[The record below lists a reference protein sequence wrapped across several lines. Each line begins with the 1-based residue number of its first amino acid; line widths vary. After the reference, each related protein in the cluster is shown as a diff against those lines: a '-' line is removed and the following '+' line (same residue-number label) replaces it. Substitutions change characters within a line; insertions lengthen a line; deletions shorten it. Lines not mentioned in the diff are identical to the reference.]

1 MHIYKIAYSYL
12 RQKPL
17 YTLLHVMLLG
27 LGLGLILFVLLFFK
41 QLEENFYKNTKNIDM
56 VIGAEGSPLQLVLSS
71 VYHADVPTGNISLK
85 EAQKIMQNKLF
96 VKKAIPLSL
105 GDNFRGF
112 RIVGTTLEYPKNYN
126 AQLQTGNWWNKEMQ
140 VVVGSD
146 VAIAENLKIGS
157 ELVSG
162 HGTQDDDNEELLHK
176 DEKYVVVGIMKPTK
190 TILDRL
196 VLTDLESIWH
206 IHGEHEE
213 HKNDE
218 KHDHEVHQEHIH
230 EEDKQITALL
240 IKFASPMA
248 VINLP
253 RQVDALDNMQSAVP
267 VGEVARF
274 LSILGIGVEIANI
287 LSYILITIALL
298 SILISIY
305 NALKE
310 RKYDLAIMRTLGA
323 SKQRLLWMIV
333 FEGFLIT
340 FLGMLVGFVLGHIG
354 LEIVAQVFEKNIHFK
369 LTGFFWVEEE
379 WLLIGVVLI
388 ISVISSLL
396 PALQVYRIDVIK
408 TLHNLQ

>member
-1 MHIYKIAYSYL
+1 MNLYKIAFSYL
-12 RQKPL
+12 RQKSL
-17 YTLLHVMLLG
+17 STLLHVTLLG
-27 LGLGLILFVLLFFK
+27 LGLGLILFVILFFK
-41 QLEENFYKNTKNIDM
+41 QLEDNFYKNTKNIDM

-71 VYHADVPTGNISLK
+71 VYHLDVPTGNISLK

-105 GDNFRGF
+105 GDNFRGY
-112 RIVGTTLEYPKNYN
+112 RIVGTTLEYPKNYD
-126 AQLQTGNWWNKEMQ
+126 AQLQTGKWWSKEMEI
-140 VVVGSD
+140 VVGYD

-157 ELVSG
+157 EIVSG
-162 HGTQDDDNEELLHK
+162 HGTQDDGNEELLHK
-176 DEKYVVVGIMKPTK
+176 GEKYIIVGIMKPTNSV
-190 TILDRL
+190 LDKL

-213 HKNDE
+213 HKQEE
-218 KHDHEVHQEHIH
+218 KHNH

-248 VINLP
+248 AINLP

-267 VGEVARF
+267 MGEIARL
-274 LSILGIGVEIANI
+274 LSILGIGIEIANV

-310 RKYDLAIMRTLGA
+310 RKYDLAIMRILGA
-323 SKQRLLWMIV
+323 SKQKLLFMVI

-340 FLGMLVGFVLGHIG
+340 FLGIVVGLILGHIG
-354 LEIVAQVFEKNIHFK
+354 LEIVVQVFDKNIHFK
-369 LTGFFWVEEE
+369 LTGFFWVTEE
-379 WLLIGVVLI
+379 WWLIGIMLI
-388 ISVISSLL
+388 ISVFSSLL

>member
-12 RQKPL
+12 RQKPF
-17 YTLLHVMLLG
+17 YTLLHVILLG

-41 QLEENFYKNTKNIDM
+41 QLEDNFYKNTKNIDM

-112 RIVGTTLEYPKNYN
+112 RIVGTNLEYPKNYD

-162 HGTQDDDNEELLHK
+162 HGTQDDGNEELLHK

-190 TILDRL
+190 TILDKL
-196 VLTDLESIWH
+196 VLTDLESVWH
-206 IHGEHEE
+206 IHGGHEQEEEHNHEE
-213 HKNDE
+213 HE
-218 KHDHEVHQEHIH
+218 HHEHAH
-230 EEDKQITALL
+230 EADKQITALL
-240 IKFASPMA
+240 IKFGSPMA
-248 VINLP
+248 AINLP
-253 RQVDALDNMQSAVP
+253 RQVDALDNMQSAIP
-267 VGEVARF
+267 TGEIARF
-274 LSILGIGVEIANI
+274 LSILGVGVEIANV
-287 LSYILITIALL
+287 LSYILISIALL
-298 SILISIY
+298 SMLISVY

-323 SKQRLLWMIV
+323 SKQKLLLMII
-333 FEGFLIT
+333 FEGFLMTSMGVICG
-340 FLGMLVGFVLGHIG
+340 LLLGHVG
-354 LEIVAQVFEKNIHFK
+354 LEVIAHVFDKSIYFK
-369 LTGFFWVEEE
+369 LTGLFWVNEE
-379 WLLIGVVLI
+379 WWLIGIILI
-388 ISVISSLL
+388 ISIIASLL